1 MRLKKEYE
9 ARKAA
14 QKSRQEQTASEHER
28 AAHEAELAKER
39 FWKHPDKIARYTGW
53 LSWYTF
59 ALFVATLFLFFT
71 AVITACILHRTDE
84 SIRLQTRSNLVFNK
98 VVFPRD
104 SDRFALQDG
113 SRYRNFLTVWTN
125 AGNTPTERT
134 IIRVGCS
141 NIPWSFVDNTERR
154 NNWLAECGLSALK
167 MTYLGLVVR
176 SQTLASRNTSE
187 DQVCCSYSGKP
198 RISTLHPPN
207 VERLTF
213 VFELSIS
220 GRLKAAS
227 MAMPFPVNSPDQ
239 SNREKKGG
247 TGHSWRTP

>member
-1 MRLKKEYE
+1 MRLKNEYE

-39 FWKHPDKIARYTGW
+39 FWKHPDKIVRYTGW

-154 NNWLAECGLSALK
+154 NNWTSRVWAIGPKNDVSLTSCPLTDISIEEYIRGPSVLFIFGEATYFDATSTERREADFCVRIVDFRKVEGGIDGNALPCE
-167 MTYLGLVVR
+167 
-176 SQTLASRNTSE
+176 Q
-187 DQVCCSYSGKP
+187 P
-198 RISTLHPPN
+198 RP
-207 VERLTF
+207 
-213 VFELSIS
+213 
-220 GRLKAAS
+220 K
-227 MAMPFPVNSPDQ
+227 Q
-239 SNREKKGG
+239 
-247 TGHSWRTP
+247 